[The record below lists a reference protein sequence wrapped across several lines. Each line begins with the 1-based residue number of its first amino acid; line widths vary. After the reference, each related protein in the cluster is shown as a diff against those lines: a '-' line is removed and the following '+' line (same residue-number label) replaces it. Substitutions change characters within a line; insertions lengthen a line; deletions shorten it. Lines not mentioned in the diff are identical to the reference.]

1 MAINTVIQI
10 RGEDR
15 TKEAFR
21 SVQRSMRTLQKTVG
35 GLQASIAGFVGT
47 AGLGAMSSQLLKTAD
62 ALGKTS
68 NRLGL
73 TTADLQSLSFAAEQS
88 GIATSTFEMALQR
101 FTRRAAEA
109 AGGTGEA
116 KDALEQLG
124 IVLTNSD
131 GSMRDSATLLRL
143 VAGAFADIPDQAER
157 VRIAFKLFDSE
168 GVKLVN
174 LLQKGSENLEMLE
187 EKFRNTGATI
197 SDDFIKNAEKAN
209 DQLNLMS
216 KAFSGSLAVALS
228 GVLAQFTATEE
239 SMSGLR
245 SIARDIGSFLNFLAM
260 GYKILAEEIRFI
272 IDQMTTG
279 FGKGFKVIKAQFNK
293 FIADISFGLKD
304 STKAQEALL
313 KAQTDYNTSI
323 ADGLKKHNDRIDV
336 INNEFKAGKTA
347 LKELTKQEKEVQKVT
362 KQTNTIQNTA
372 REDKLQKDKLA
383 AEEEMELIKDLEFEY
398 AVKDA
403 NIIKS
408 AQARAEAERQLTFE
422 TAKGTINTIVG
433 MSAAIANESRQ
444 LFELHKAASIAAV
457 TINAF
462 EASSKAMAQLG
473 VFGPIAAGVIYALA
487 IANVAKI
494 ASTQYPGRAKGGDV
508 AGGKSYIVGE
518 KGPEVF
524 TPGRTGT
531 ITPNNQMG
539 GTTNITFRIQ
549 ALDARGIDQLLVS
562 RKDMIIGMIN
572 AAQNRRLR
580 RTL

>member
-1 MAINTVIQI
+1 
-10 RGEDR
+10 
-15 TKEAFR
+15 
-21 SVQRSMRTLQKTVG
+21 
-35 GLQASIAGFVGT
+35 
-47 AGLGAMSSQLLKTAD
+47 MSSQLLKTAD

-174 LLQKGSENLEMLE
+174 LLQEGSENLEMLE
-187 EKFRNTGATI
+187 EKFRNAGATI

-279 FGKGFKVIKAQFNK
+279 FGKGFEIIKAQANK
-293 FIADISFGLKD
+293 FFADISFGLKD
-304 STKAQEALL
+304 STKAQEDLL
-313 KAQTDYNTSI
+313 KAQTDYNLSI
-323 ADGLKKHNDRIDV
+323 GEGIKKHNARIAT
-336 INNEFKAGKTA
+336 IKKEFKAGKEA
-347 LKELTKQEKEVQKVT
+347 LAGLSKQEKQKQKIT
-362 KQTNTIQNTA
+362 KQTTDIQNIA
-372 REDKLQKDKLA
+372 REDKLKKDQEAVEKSQLIAMADNEFHLQLIEKKRQEDA
-383 AEEEMELIKDLEFEY
+383 AAK
-398 AVKDA
+398 
-403 NIIKS
+403 
-408 AQARAEAERQLTFE
+408 EAEFQTTLQVS
-422 TAKGTINTIVG
+422 KSTINTIVG
-433 MSAAIANESRQ
+433 MSAVIANESRQ

-518 KGPEVF
+518 KGPEIY

-539 GTTNITFRIQ
+539 GTTNVTFRIQ